1 MEDSKEIFFN
11 MFDLDLSKTMNAQDV
26 KWTMDRQYSEF
37 NHDYDSMIS
46 KKEWDTQTARVF
58 SRMCSSA
65 QKIGKMNLFEG
76 SKVKSLF

>member
-37 NHDYDSMIS
+37 NHDYDAMIS

-65 QKIGKMNLFEG
+65 QKIGKMNLFDG